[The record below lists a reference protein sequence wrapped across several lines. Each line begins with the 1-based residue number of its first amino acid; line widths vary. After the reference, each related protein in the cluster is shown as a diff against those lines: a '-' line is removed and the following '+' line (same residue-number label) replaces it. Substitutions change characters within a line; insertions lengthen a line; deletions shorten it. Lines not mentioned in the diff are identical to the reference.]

1 MANMIWYDWTIL
13 LSVFILSYLILGL
26 TYSILIPFIVI
37 LYPMDKG
44 NKKAVKKKVAKF
56 IVDFSKEL
64 GAGQYGRVYEATNTE
79 NQ

>member
-1 MANMIWYDWTIL
+1 
-13 LSVFILSYLILGL
+13 
-26 TYSILIPFIVI
+26 
-37 LYPMDKG
+37 MDKG
-44 NKKAVKKKVAKF
+44 GKKAVKKKVAKF